1 MWGAVAVNAPAN
13 LAASAGFVPAI
24 AVTLWLA
31 LLGAA
36 GVVLLATGALAWWQR
51 RQATV
56 VPMPPVTPL
65 RTRRPTPQDL
75 ARLLAEVDALSIQ
88 AVSAGT
94 AAAGAEAAVATA
106 RARCRVAEWV
116 RERAWY
122 EYDTAQ
128 QAYVAALRAGPA
140 GEAVWPS
147 ASPSGAWPVLVAG
160 GAEPAASLVV
170 NGVPIVDGVPIVAGV
185 PTAVA
190 VVTAPAGPPVPR
202 PREESDLRDEVAR
215 AALGAYRRGG
225 ISVEQ
230 LREILRHSSG
240 WNHVHARHEREV
252 LLRRAAEREAHRR
265 YNAAAAAE
273 RSAHLAVD
281 VATVAAR
288 AWADEAA
295 EAAEEALLARAFAT
309 ERLRRAAIRR
319 RLRRLGPPDEAPAPA
334 PG

>member
-1 MWGAVAVNAPAN
+1 MWGAVAVNAPAT
-13 LAASAGFVPAI
+13 LAAPAGFVPAI

-36 GVVLLATGALAWWQR
+36 GVVLLATGALAWWQG

-88 AVSAGT
+88 AVSAGM

-106 RARCRVAEWV
+106 RARCQVAEWV

-128 QAYVAALRAGPA
+128 QAYVTALRAAPD

-147 ASPSGAWPVLVAG
+147 ASSSGAWPVLIAG
-160 GAEPAASLVV
+160 GAESPASLVV
-170 NGVPIVDGVPIVAGV
+170 DGV
-185 PTAVA
+185 PTADA
-190 VVTAPAGPPVPR
+190 VLTAPAGPPVPP

-265 YNAAAAAE
+265 YDAAAAAE

-309 ERLRRAAIRR
+309 ERLRRPAIRR
-319 RLRRLGPPDEAPAPA
+319 RLRRLGPLNETPAPA